1 MHRIS
6 SKKWAASV
14 AEMIGS
20 PLAEK
25 IVVVTRAAM
34 QSHELYEELNARGAI
49 VKLLPL
55 VSFVPPENYDALDA
69 ALSSIE
75 SFDWIL
81 FTSANAVQAV
91 ERRGEELARDLK
103 RAVKLPRAAAVGPV
117 TSTAAEEAGFSV
129 EYVAVDHSGA
139 GLAREVGEELRGRKV
154 LLPRSDRANSDLPL
168 ALRRC
173 GALVTE
179 VVAYRTVP
187 PSNVDREKLEESLR
201 NGVDSILFYSPS
213 AVQNF
218 LELLGRERLGTLQ
231 GRVLMVAIGPTT
243 ANALS
248 AAGVQRIARAA
259 DTTTKAIVEALE
271 GHLART
277 KKRSTTGVNQG

>member
-1 MHRIS
+1 V
-6 SKKWAASV
+6 ASMS
-14 AEMIGS
+14 ES
-20 PLAEK
+20 TLREK
-25 IVVVTRAAM
+25 IVLVTRAAA
-34 QSHELYEELNARGAI
+34 QSGELCEELSARGAR

-55 VSFVPPENYDALDA
+55 VSFPPPENYDALDA
-69 ALSSIE
+69 ALTGME
-75 SFDWIL
+75 TFDWVL

-91 ERRGEELARDLK
+91 ERRGNELNRGPN

-117 TSTAAEEAGFSV
+117 TADAAEAAGFSV
-129 EYVAVDHSGA
+129 EYVAADHSGA
-139 GLAREVGEELRGRKV
+139 GLARELGEELRNKNV
-154 LLPRSDRANSDLPL
+154 FLPRSDRANPELAA

-179 VVAYRTVP
+179 VVAYRNLP
-187 PSNVDREKLEESLR
+187 PSMMDRQKLSESLGD
-201 NGVDSILFYSPS
+201 GVDSILFYSPS

-248 AAGVQRIARAA
+248 AAGIQRIARAA
-259 DTTTKAIVEALE
+259 DTTTKAVVEALE

-277 KKRSTTGVNQG
+277 KKRSAVGVKEE